1 MNVHQRK
8 FLIIALTLAITTVIL
23 SPAGVASEVVE
34 VGGPGADVQMS
45 DADNPIER
53 ALNMVDDGG
62 EIIINEQYSATN
74 IVKYDSFTV
83 DNEKAVTIRGRGIV
97 PITADATDSAPV
109 VVEDN
114 ADKKVKLENL
124 VLAGDAEPGLSTT
137 EHAVMVRSD
146 SRVVLENL
154 TIDSS
159 ITGTP
164 IMMVDDIA
172 SSEPTGAAVQTSGIY
187 YPQSMSTTVSSVV
200 DTGGDDGV
208 SLRDDLNIDS
218 LDNPDNLLFER
229 IGEVASQDPVRT
241 GEQDENIIVDANTGD
256 DESVLNPF
264 ASIQSA
270 VRASSEEAV
279 VRVRPHDDATDGPY
293 NLVTIDGAG
302 VSEQKDLTIVGD
314 VSGTEDRPRV
324 SGFSIEYAGDYAIRD
339 LSILGELSVDAI
351 ATVDATN
358 NYWGSI
364 NGPDGFLVRFD
375 EEESSVLTEP
385 FCIDS
390 SCSGT
395 SYKNYPICMEIV
407 DRTGASN
414 NVETINCGGT
424 SESDIKITFLDVV
437 KSGGTALITD
447 RREIPYRI
455 ETNLTTRTNVD
466 FDFLSSDTGVD
477 EEVSLQIGKDKYEG
491 SINAT
496 YGGRIGRMDSQLLNF
511 RPAVGVEV
519 QERRPINYKLAES
532 ITLRKPTESDDN
544 VQVGGNQDTNTVAA
558 EIIGGR
564 FQGLTE
570 NQTRYVSR
578 YNSGSDAGAFKTDS
592 IPPNEVQSGSVVD
605 SSRGSLEGFENARTA
620 NGRPAVITPNSPVNI
635 GFSIDNVPT
644 ARQHVL
650 NITYGYQAPSD
661 PQNNM
666 GLQIV
671 DQSSNPIVPTV
682 RETFE
687 PTAAASDGS
696 TIPDKEDVETEN
708 VRIPLSPREVNYV
721 NEQGSAYFVLSNERF
736 TQPDNTTF
744 LLYSARLETSDNIT
758 DDDNQVGDAGEQD
771 TTIQEELTGNITAT
785 LSVDGSINPEY
796 STYDVE
802 PGEQLDV
809 SITLQNNGDVA
820 ISSKYE
826 LVDDYAYPDEAYPGT
841 PRNREIDRNN
851 QSTVTKEFSRSLEPG
866 ESTTVTKT
874 FTWSELE
881 FGEHEVKLYK
891 VEDDGTRV
899 PVADNDGNQ
908 EKFYSYVFQE
918 TTLEIVEIN
927 TPSEHMVYDNFDSSI
942 TVRNIGDLAGNETLN
957 VDFGSW
963 NTSVQVEVGPGD
975 VRGQEISGNTTIRF
989 ARDVHPNPDNKFSF
1003 TRREYTTKYDQVG
1016 SELSVSGPFELS
1028 ELQFDEYRTNNK
1040 YRPNAPFHTETG
1052 EFPYRVEAEN
1062 NFNDTEE
1069 NRTGVGFPSVN
1080 DRMTHTDATTVNLYE
1095 LEIDQFTVNTN
1106 PAASSEQQ
1114 QKVRPNGIEASVYA
1128 SAWPYAYP
1136 SESNVSD
1143 ATYPNNFPVEDGE
1156 GTLYSASSL
1165 DKRAKNR
1172 VSVPVNEN
1180 EAGIFN
1186 DPEDDYFSIYAS
1198 HQARVCNDNLLGVD
1212 QVQVPRGSA
1221 SEGDV
1226 GNSFL
1231 PFSAANGCSDTRRI
1245 TNVHAPVFVGEGS
1258 IEEGQAG
1265 FDSSQDV
1272 ASKRPSSILPRG
1284 VYNTQSELDVYTF
1297 NYTAYN
1303 DFSGII
1309 GGDNSSMMYATV
1321 RVSNSGNGQPATARI
1336 EIVSN
1341 KSIGGPQV
1349 VGISQPEDASFES
1362 IWGATE
1368 FQDEVVGAAAVR
1380 LPPRS
1385 SKVVTVPIVIRN
1397 VEGVEGTHILKVRPR
1412 AAGVDTSGYQ
1422 SETQFEDYTN
1432 YTDEETPPTEIGDS
1446 PITGETHRQF
1456 EIPINVTAYGDA
1468 VLQDIKPVGPDLNA
1482 RGSQSHAENADI
1494 VADEVCRSNDGVQFN
1509 HRTQI
1514 PGYDTT
1520 TGDNG
1525 IHSPDGT
1532 EGINVLSGRQ
1542 DPPEGKHRA
1551 DGTCVSATGEET
1563 VTFTANWTNH
1573 GGEPITI
1580 EPEAIAEFEPRSWY
1594 ANFQRYNA
1602 HVTGDRFV
1610 SQYNSGTNAPN
1621 LMTFSNQ
1628 NKTKLTLQ
1636 PGETKTVEFQRKFQ
1650 EPGLYHLRVAP
1661 CRDVYESTYNGA
1673 YGPKYYDLEGFTG
1686 IPDSLDQPTTDS
1698 NYAYGSE
1705 KTVHTDH
1712 SRNRG
1717 NKPSDSSALQTTGEI
1732 QRSVFHGARGCAN
1745 ETISAFI
1752 YDVTNPVAD
1761 FRAAHD
1767 ETTVKKNTDEYTHA
1781 VPQGNDSEQ
1790 YGDFGFSGTNPRT
1803 DVNIIFA
1810 VDSSGSVGDKT
1821 SDIRSDIKSFIDQ
1834 QPDRYNYG
1842 LETYHD
1848 GGQWRSQNLGSYSS
1862 NQEFKNFI
1870 NDVQL
1875 QGIPGSSHSTP
1886 HTLEPSISQI
1896 QNYGSGRNVE
1906 NYIIAL
1912 GDGDEFGGNVCNSP
1926 DANLDSS
1933 DYSTDFTVV
1942 TVDFGSFDQDC
1953 EDTLKEAADF
1963 GPDGEKLYYDATA
1976 GDDFISAFNNFANTV
1991 IGQRLEVYEGGM
2003 LFFDASTT
2011 SRFDCG
2017 NCYTR
2022 PHYEPYRLETP
2033 YDSPDFP
2040 GGPSDPDS
2048 GAGNDFREG
2057 LQKADGVVHS
2067 HKMSTDN
2074 GRIVG
2079 AGVPGE
2085 FPNGDGEFGTVD
2097 NPVIDEKGFEWT
2109 IEGGDPNYGQKS
2121 FCTEV
2126 SQFTADEHCYMEQF
2140 HGKHGS
2146 EGNTPDYYEVVPHRF
2161 TNPTG
2166 DAPTTL
2172 QVWDDPTLTIGE
2184 PNTNTTTRTVN
2195 VKQDTSEPTAS
2206 LEKASFNDLSY
2217 DTEDSVG
2224 NIWHRME
2231 DVFADHVNYRSST
2244 PTNFDS
2250 SSKYDD
2256 TYEGARTCL
2265 SARSSDAE
2273 IGISQDEWTQEGGN
2287 TLDSGTRVINDG
2299 NYVTEDGNT
2308 DRSDGYVDVLGL
2320 HKLEVDMS
2328 ETRDGN
2334 RRCLVFEETG
2344 PNGNRE
2350 RTQTFEYYA
2359 WDYDLKRVKATE
2371 DVDIAKD
2378 TTPPEFTD
2386 YGTEVNYDSSTS
2398 DGGSAGDFIWAYRD
2412 STSSKNGNQD
2422 YYRGGDLSFDVDT
2435 YDGYG
2440 EIGVA
2445 CVDLRLQRGSGLTDE
2460 NGNGDIHNN
2469 CAIMGDEK
2477 NETPIYEGL
2486 YGNDAYNGAEY
2497 DGMGT
2502 NSNDG
2507 GYHND
2512 AGWFTAHELSV
2523 GDYQY
2528 SGSQNAGG
2536 QSITYTSEEI
2546 YSTDWHGNTKKY
2558 TYDNIKV
2565 VHDQTRPRITG
2576 SASCGQSSCS
2586 DHSIS
2591 VESDGYTG
2599 NGGGPGGT
2607 PIVDAEL
2614 VSTTW
2619 NQQSR
2624 NGVDAGCDGTVTSS
2638 SPNYEIKS
2646 LPEGEHSG
2654 DVVVNNDASV
2664 TATTSCSAPPG
2675 CGSSCNGPSDVGIEY
2690 DWGFKL
2696 KIWDAHGNTQTMS
2709 FSGTID
2715 DDDYAGEAC
2724 QSPCPPPPSGP

>member
-1 MNVHQRK
+1 MNLSHQK
-8 FLIIALTLAITTVIL
+8 LIVMALMLTVTSVVL
-23 SPAGVASEVVE
+23 SSTGVASEVVE

-45 DADNPIER
+45 DADNPIEKS
-53 ALNMVDDGG
+53 LTMVNDGG
-62 EIIINEQYSATN
+62 EIIINEQYSATS

-83 DNEKAVTIRGRGIV
+83 DNQKSVTIRGNGIV

-114 ADKKVKLENL
+114 ADKKVELENL
-124 VLAGDAEPGLSTT
+124 ILAGDSQPSLSTT
-137 EHAVMVRSD
+137 EHAISVRSN
-146 SRVVLENL
+146 SRVSIENV

-164 IMMVDDIA
+164 IMMVDDVA
-172 SSEPTGAAVQTSGIY
+172 SSEPTGAAVQTKRIY

-200 DTGGDDGV
+200 DTGGEDGV
-208 SLRDDLNIDS
+208 ITRENVDINS

-229 IGEVASQDPVRT
+229 VGEVASRDPVRT
-241 GEQDENIIVDANTGD
+241 GEQDANIVVDANNGD
-256 DESVLNPF
+256 DESVLNSF
-264 ASIQSA
+264 ASIESA
-270 VRASSEEAV
+270 VRASAEQAV
-279 VRVRPHDDATDGPY
+279 IRVRPHDDPTNGPY
-293 NLVTIDGAG
+293 NLATIDGAG
-302 VSEQKDLTIVGD
+302 VSEQKDLSIIGD
-314 VSGTEDRPRV
+314 VTGTEERPRV
-324 SGFSIEYAGDYAIRD
+324 RGFSIEYAGDYAIRD
-339 LSILGELSVDAI
+339 LSIVGELSVDGI
-351 ATVDATN
+351 ATVDATG

-364 NGPDGFLVRFD
+364 NGPDGSAVRFD
-375 EEESSVLTEP
+375 KNQSSVLTEP

-395 SYKNYPICMEIV
+395 GYKDYPKCMKIV
-407 DRTGASN
+407 DKTGSSN
-414 NVETINCGGT
+414 NIETINCGGT
-424 SESDIKITFLDVV
+424 SESDIKIEFLDVV
-437 KSGGTALITD
+437 KDGGSDLITD
-447 RREIPYRI
+447 RREILYRV
-455 ETNLTTRTNVD
+455 ETNLKTRTNLD
-466 FDFLSSDTGVD
+466 FNFLSSDTVVD
-477 EEVSLQIGKDKYEG
+477 EQISLQIEKDKYEG

-496 YGGRIGRMDSQLLNF
+496 YGGRIGRMDSQLLTF
-511 RPAVGVEV
+511 KPSVGVQV
-519 QERRPINYKLAES
+519 QQRRPINYKLAES
-532 ITLRKPTESDDN
+532 ITLQKPTESDNN
-544 VQVGGNQDTNTVAA
+544 VQVGASQDTNSVTA

-564 FQGLTE
+564 FQGMTE

-578 YNSGSDAGAFKTDS
+578 YNSGSDIGAFQTDT
-592 IPPNEVQSGSVVD
+592 IPPNEIQSGSVVD
-605 SSRGSLEGFENARTA
+605 ASKGSLEDFENSRAV
-620 NGRPAVITPNSPVNI
+620 NGRPAIITPNSPVNV

-644 ARQHVL
+644 AQQHVL
-650 NITYGYQAPSD
+650 NITYGYQAPND

-666 GLQIV
+666 KLQIV
-671 DQSSNPIVPTV
+671 DQSSNAIVPTV
-682 RETFE
+682 RETLE
-687 PTAAASDGS
+687 PTAPKSGGGA
-696 TIPDKEDVETEN
+696 IPDKEDVETEN
-708 VRIPLSPREVNYV
+708 VRIALSPREVNYV
-721 NEQGSAYFVLSNERF
+721 NEQGSAYVVISNDRF
-736 TQPDNTTF
+736 TEPDNTTF
-744 LLYSARLETSDNIT
+744 LLYNARLETSDDL
-758 DDDNQVGDAGEQD
+758 DDEDNQIGDAGEQE
-771 TTIQEELTGNITAT
+771 TAIQEELTGNITST
-785 LSVDGSINPEY
+785 LSVDGSVNPDY

-809 SITLQNNGDVA
+809 DITLQNNGDVA

-841 PRNREIDRNN
+841 SRNRNIDRNN
-851 QSTVTKEFSRSLEPG
+851 QSTVAKEFTRSLEPG

-891 VEDDGTRV
+891 IEDDGTRV

-918 TTLEIVEIN
+918 TTLEIVEVN

-942 TVRNIGDLAGNETLN
+942 TVRNVGDLAGNETLN

-963 NTSVQVEVGPGD
+963 STSVEVEVGSGD
-975 VRGQEISGNTTIRF
+975 VRGKETSGNTTIRF
-989 ARDVHPNPDNKFSF
+989 ARDVHPNSDNKFSF
-1003 TRREYTTKYDQVG
+1003 TRREYTTEYDQVG
-1016 SELSVSGPFELS
+1016 SELSVNGPFELS
-1028 ELQFDEYRTNNK
+1028 KLEFNEYRTDNK

-1052 EFPYRVEAEN
+1052 DFPYRVEAEN

-1069 NRTGVGFPSVN
+1069 NRTGVGFPSVD
-1080 DRMTHTDATTVNLYE
+1080 DRMTHTDATTVKLYE

-1106 PAASSEQQ
+1106 PAASSDQQ
-1114 QKVRPNGIEASVYA
+1114 QKVRPNSIEASVYA

-1136 SESNVSD
+1136 SESNVSQ
-1143 ATYPNNFPVEDGE
+1143 ATYPNSNSVEDGE

-1180 EAGIFN
+1180 EAGVFN

-1198 HQARVCNDNLLGVD
+1198 HQARVCNDDLLGVD
-1212 QVQVPRGSA
+1212 QVQVTRGSA
-1221 SEGDV
+1221 SEEDV
-1226 GNSFL
+1226 SNSFL
-1231 PFSAANGCSDTRRI
+1231 PFSASNGCDDTRRI
-1245 TNVHAPVFVGEGS
+1245 TNIHAPVFVGTES
-1258 IEEGQAG
+1258 IEDGQAG
-1265 FDSSQDV
+1265 FDSSQDIV
-1272 ASKRPSSILPRG
+1272 SSKRPSDISPRTVLNAQDDG
-1284 VYNTQSELDVYTF
+1284 EYDF
-1297 NYTAYN
+1297 NITAYN

-1309 GGDNSSMMYATV
+1309 GGDSSSMMYATI

-1362 IWGATE
+1362 IWGAKE
-1368 FQDEVVGAAAVR
+1368 FKDEVVGAAAVR

-1397 VEGVEGTHILKVRPR
+1397 VEDVEGTHVLKVRPR

-1422 SETQFEDYTN
+1422 SETQFEDYIN
-1432 YTDEETPPTEIGDS
+1432 YTDEETPPTEIGKS

-1482 RGSQSHAENADI
+1482 RGTQSHAENADI

-1514 PGYDTT
+1514 PRYDTT

-1525 IHSPDGT
+1525 IHSPDGA

-1551 DGTCVSATGEET
+1551 DGTCVSATGQET

-1580 EPEAIAEFEPRSWY
+1580 EPEAIAEFEPRTWY
-1594 ANFQRYNA
+1594 ANFHRYNA

-1621 LMTFSNQ
+1621 LITFSNQ

-1636 PGETKTVEFQRKFQ
+1636 PGETKAVKFQRKFQ

-1661 CRDVYESTYNGA
+1661 CRDVSESTYNGA
-1673 YGPKYYDLEGFTG
+1673 DGPKFYDLEGFTG

-1712 SRNRG
+1712 YRNRG
-1717 NKPSDSSALQTTGEI
+1717 NEPSDSSALQTTAEI
-1732 QRSVFHGARGCAN
+1732 QGSVFHGARGCAN

-1767 ETTVKKNTDEYTHA
+1767 ETTIKKNNDEYTHA
-1781 VPQGNDSEQ
+1781 VPQGGE
-1790 YGDFGFSGTNPRT
+1790 FGFSGTNPRT

-1810 VDSSGSVGDKT
+1810 VDSSGSVSDKT
-1821 SDIRSDIKSFIDQ
+1821 SAIRSDIKSFIDQ

-1848 GGQWRSQNLGSYSS
+1848 GGQWRSKNLGSYSS
-1862 NQEFKNFI
+1862 NQDFKNFM
-1870 NDVQL
+1870 DGVRL
-1875 QGIPGSSHSTP
+1875 QGIPSYRHSTP
-1886 HTLEPSISQI
+1886 HTLKPSINQI
-1896 QNYGSGRNVE
+1896 QNYGSGENEE

-1912 GDGDEFGGNVCNSP
+1912 GDGDEFGGSTCNSP
-1926 DANLDSS
+1926 HADLNS
-1933 DYSTDFTVV
+1933 DNYATDFTIV
-1942 TVDFGSFDQDC
+1942 TVDFGSFSQDC

-1976 GDDFISAFNNFANTV
+1976 GDDFISAFNDFASTV

-2040 GGPSDPDS
+2040 GGPSDSDS
-2048 GAGNDFREG
+2048 GVGNDFREG
-2057 LQKADGVVHS
+2057 LQKANGVVHS

-2074 GRIVG
+2074 ARIVG

-2085 FPNGDGEFGTVD
+2085 YPNGEGEFGTVD
-2097 NPVIDEKGFEWT
+2097 NNLIDEKGFEWT
-2109 IEGGDPNYGQKS
+2109 IEGGDPNYGQKK

-2140 HGKHGS
+2140 QGKYGS

-2161 TNPTG
+2161 TNPTS
-2166 DAPTTL
+2166 DAPATL

-2184 PNTNTTTRTVN
+2184 PNTNTTTRTVS
-2195 VKQDTSEPTAS
+2195 VKEDTVDPTAS
-2206 LEKASFNDLSY
+2206 LEKASFNDLTY

-2231 DVFADHVNYRSST
+2231 DIFTNKVNYRGT
-2244 PTNFDS
+2244 PTNFGS
-2250 SSKYDD
+2250 PNKYDD
-2256 TYEGARTCL
+2256 TYEGVRTCL
-2265 SARSSDAE
+2265 SAKSSDAE

-2299 NYVTEDGNT
+2299 NYVTEDGNNN
-2308 DRSDGYVDVLGL
+2308 RFDGYVDVLGL

-2359 WDYDLKRVKATE
+2359 WDYDLKKVKATE
-2371 DVDIAKD
+2371 DVDIDKDVTDPSVDKVDPDYNTATGNNPSGTDNGWVWAWNHDVGFSNGYVGGTDFAGDDVQLDIEASDDSGGIGIACLDVRLGVGSGPSYNGQDIHDNCQSMGDAKD
-2378 TTPPEFTD
+2378 EEPANAD
-2386 YGTEVNYDSSTS
+2386 GT
-2398 DGGSAGDFIWAYRD
+2398 
-2412 STSSKNGNQD
+2412 
-2422 YYRGGDLSFDVDT
+2422 
-2435 YDGYG
+2435 
-2440 EIGVA
+2440 
-2445 CVDLRLQRGSGLTDE
+2445 
-2460 NGNGDIHNN
+2460 H
-2469 CAIMGDEK
+2469 
-2477 NETPIYEGL
+2477 
-2486 YGNDAYNGAEY
+2486 GNDATFEGAATVVGSSQTPGEY
-2497 DGMGT
+2497 SS
-2502 NSNDG
+2502 SN
-2507 GYHND
+2507 Y
-2512 AGWFTAHELSV
+2512 FSSEELGSL
-2523 GDYQY
+2523 YEY
-2528 SGSQNAGG
+2528 SGG
-2536 QSITYTSEEI
+2536 QGTFQVSEEEVHA
-2546 YSTDWHGNTKKY
+2546 TDWHGNHDMDTV
-2558 TYDNIKV
+2558 NIDV
-2565 VHDQTRPRITG
+2565 MADGTSPSLSGSYSCSGRSCGTDSVDFSSNGPDGGTFIVDAIVTSVSGSLDSCSITG
-2576 SASCGQSSCS
+2576 DDGGSSCS
-2586 DHSIS
+2586 YSGTSAS
-2591 VESDGYTG
+2591 VSGLDTKDFSGQ
-2599 NGGGPGGT
+2599 
-2607 PIVDAEL
+2607 VD
-2614 VSTTW
+2614 VSV
-2619 NQQSR
+2619 SS
-2624 NGVDAGCDGTVTSS
+2624 TVTANAVVA
-2638 SPNYEIKS
+2638 PAVC
-2646 LPEGEHSG
+2646 SG
-2654 DVVVNNDASV
+2654 CGDSDFTSVSV
-2664 TATTSCSAPPG
+2664 TASASG
-2675 CGSSCNGPSDVGIEY
+2675 EFTVQIM
-2690 DWGFKL
+2690 
-2696 KIWDAHGNTQTMS
+2696 DAHGNTQKNTYQWS
-2709 FSGTID
+2709 ISDSDSDFDSCSNPPCKSSG
-2715 DDDYAGEAC
+2715 G
-2724 QSPCPPPPSGP
+2724 GG